1 MLVLL
6 DTNVI
11 LDAML
16 QRSPWNTEADGIL
29 ALGVN
34 PPIDLAVSSLTVC
47 NVYYIA
53 RRTVGTAQARSF
65 VQLLLKGFV
74 ILRIDRQIL
83 AKAEEIAATDFED
96 NIQIAAAIRSSVDA
110 IVTRDATGFAMSTI
124 PVFTPAQFLS
134 QHGPTTH

>member
-16 QRSPWNTEADGIL
+16 ERSPWDSEADAIL
-29 ALGVN
+29 ALGAN
-34 PPIDLAVSSLTVC
+34 PPFDLAVTSLTVC
-47 NVYYIA
+47 NIYYVA
-53 RRTVGTAQARSF
+53 RRTVGSVQARSF
-65 VQLLLKGFV
+65 VRLLLKEFV
-74 ILRIDRQIL
+74 ILRVDRQTL
-83 AKAEEIAATDFED
+83 VTAEAIAATDFED
-96 NIQIAAAIRSSVDA
+96 NIQIAAAIRSSADV
-110 IVTRDATGFAMSTI
+110 IVTRDTSGFAISTI